1 MKDKLL
7 VFVLFFVLGSAMI
20 SSMDSISYTFKFIFY
35 SIAMTVL
42 VAICLVWLYRYLIKL
57 RWDIE
62 VKRYDTWF
70 L

>member
-57 RWDIE
+57 R
-62 VKRYDTWF
+62 
-70 L
+70 